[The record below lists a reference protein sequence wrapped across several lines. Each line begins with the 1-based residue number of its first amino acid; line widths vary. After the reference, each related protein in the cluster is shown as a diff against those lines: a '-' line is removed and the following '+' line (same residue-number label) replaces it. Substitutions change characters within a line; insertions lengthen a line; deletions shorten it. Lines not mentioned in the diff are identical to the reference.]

1 MSPLCALRTSTPKL
15 NPKILS
21 PLGPPTHPYPI
32 PLSYLLRMN
41 LVEDKVQLHQSYEKV
56 GETIITEIFI
66 VYHEVLN

>member
-1 MSPLCALRTSTPKL
+1 MGMGMCLGKL
-15 NPKILS
+15 EWNGK
-21 PLGPPTHPYPI
+21 PPTHPYPI